1 MPVSHHVIIAVLCRG
16 LALTVLMTGSAEAYI
31 DLGTTGMLSQL
42 LYILFSGLLGAF
54 SIVCVTSSKLWWMAN
69 SICRNFLGKKL
80 TMIVSRNA
88 HRTAF

>member
-42 LYILFSGLLGAF
+42 LYILFYGLLGVFLYCLRYIKQAL
-54 SIVCVTSSKLWWMAN
+54 VDGKQYLSKLFGQKVDDD
-69 SICRNFLGKKL
+69 S
-80 TMIVSRNA
+80 
-88 HRTAF
+88 